1 MQEFISEDDLQIFE
15 GWLGYQGVD
24 AATTT
29 PEELMICRRLFEQT
43 WPRPTLL
50 VNLLRGS
57 SSPGFFTAISY
68 RNYFL

>member
-43 WPRPTLL
+43 
-50 VNLLRGS
+50 
-57 SSPGFFTAISY
+57 
-68 RNYFL
+68 